1 MNSELKMTSNQHI
14 FRCSDEL
21 WDKFTK
27 KCSSVNIT
35 CTERIRQL
43 ILTDVQ
49 LEKTNEHIY
58 KLVDDTYHKSGRVPL
73 DLIER
78 NTNPVE
84 YQEVIKYCKDKGYH
98 LTVQTED
105 VKEWDGK
112 YSLWD

>member
-1 MNSELKMTSNQHI
+1 MTTKI
-14 FRCSDEL
+14 RKVRVPDDL
-21 WDKFTK
+21 WEKYQA
-27 KCSSVNIT
+27 KCSNEGTTVS
-35 CTERIRQL
+35 EDIRNY
-43 ILTDVQ
+43 IYNKVKYESESNT
-49 LEKTNEHIY
+49 HIY
-58 KLVDDTYHKSGRVPL
+58 QLVEDTYHKSGRVPL

-78 NTNPVE
+78 NTNPVQ